1 MREIEMVKSCCVV
14 DCHNLYKKKSGIS
27 FHRFPRKVNRRER
40 WIAAVRRENWMPNK
54 STWICSQ
61 HFITGKKSN
70 NPLAP
75 NYVPSI
81 FPYTASPIKR
91 KLEGDA
97 IKFERRQATKLKRLQ
112 ANKRKKVRA
121 VATRRRLQDTEG
133 FGEPLNDTESN
144 EASQGQADECSSEE
158 INSTTDSNVLV
169 AGADSEECPKCCELK
184 MQCSKYQ
191 QERDELQKVC
201 EKYQWENE
209 KLRKKVVDDEFL
221 QIMMLK
227 QNITQGYL
235 PMSYSKLFLAL

>member
-1 MREIEMVKSCCVV
+1 MAREIEMVKSCCVV
-14 DCHNLYKKKSGIS
+14 DCHNLYKKKSDIS
-27 FHRFPRKVNRRER
+27 FHRFHHKVNRRER

-54 STWICSQ
+54 STCTWICSQ
-61 HFITGKKSN
+61 HFVTGKKSN

-75 NYVPSI
+75 NYIPSI
-81 FPYTASPIKR
+81 FPCTASPIER
-91 KLEGDA
+91 KLEGDV
-97 IKFERRQATKLKRLQ
+97 IRFERRQATKLKRLQ
-112 ANKRKKVRA
+112 GNKRKKVRA

-169 AGADSEECPKCCELK
+169 AGADREECPKCCELK

-191 QERDELQKVC
+191 QERDELQKLC

-209 KLRKKVVDDEFL
+209 KLRKKVVDDDF
-221 QIMMLK
+221 
-227 QNITQGYL
+227 
-235 PMSYSKLFLAL
+235 FCR